1 MKLTEPVKGDSEQH
15 RITQLLRDWDK
26 GSPGAETDLMEAVYP
41 RLRRLAR
48 KHMAGERT
56 DHSLQATALVHEAY
70 EKLVD
75 QRHKSWQNRLHFF
88 AAASEL
94 MRRIL
99 VDHARRRK
107 AEKRGGGRP
116 HLTFD
121 DASILLNEQSDTVL
135 ALNDA
140 LADLNKLSPRQE
152 RIVVLRFF
160 GGLEQ
165 KEIAKLM
172 DISLRTVKREW
183 CAARAWLYGEVKRQ
197 VT

>member
-1 MKLTEPVKGDSEQH
+1 MDRDQH
-15 RITQLLRDWDK
+15 TITQLLRDWE
-26 GSPGAETDLMEAVYP
+26 GGNSGAENELMEVVYP
-41 RLRRLAR
+41 KLRRLAR
-48 KHMAGERT
+48 KHMAGERR
-56 DHSLQATALVHEAY
+56 DHTLQATALVNEAY
-70 EKLVD
+70 EKLVE
-75 QRHKSWQNRLHFF
+75 QRAKSWENRLHFF

-94 MRRIL
+94 MRRIP

-140 LADLNKLSPRQE
+140 LAGLSKLSPRQE
-152 RIVVLRFF
+152 RIVVLQFF

-172 DISLRTVKREW
+172 GIGLRTVKREW
-183 CAARAWLYGEVKRQ
+183 SAARAWLYGEVKRQ